1 MSWSY
6 LPELEEVFSG
16 KTFSAMLLL
25 EPLRLSRI
33 AAASCCSGSVISAA
47 RCSRSGTTSPR
58 SGSTTRNAAPISNGC
73 AQSATNSPSAADFLV
88 RISAR
93 AARVAESPGENRG
106 SGSRWRA
113 LSAKYD
119 RRRCSW
125 KIAPCSPLVDSKKSS
140 LRWPRWGMMRAGVCW
155 ALDTSDTPLSE
166 TGYGYWGS
174 ISRTMAGWMTPG
186 SSKRSLKL
194 AAYGAQKQSLVC
206 QMLIRHDL
214 WPTVSL
220 LERLMGWPMLWT
232 ALEPLAMDKY
242 LQWLHSPGGF

>member
-16 KTFSAMLLL
+16 KTFSAILLL

-33 AAASCCSGSVISAA
+33 AGASCCSGSGISAA
-47 RCSRSGTTSPR
+47 RCSQSGTTSPR
-58 SGSTTRNAAPISNGC
+58 SGSTTRNAVATSSGSS
-73 AQSATNSPSAADFLV
+73 ASATNSPSAEVFLA

-93 AARVAESPGENRG
+93 AARVAESPDENLG

-125 KIAPCSPLVDSKKSS
+125 KIAQCSPLVDSKRCSR
-140 LRWPRWGMMRAGVCW
+140 RWPRWGMMQNGVCW

-186 SSKRSLKL
+186 SSRRSLKR
-194 AAYGAQKQSLVC
+194 ATFGAQKQSLVC
-206 QMLIRHDL
+206 QMLIRLDL

-220 LERLMGWPMLWT
+220 VERLMGWPMQWS

>member
-6 LPELEEVFSG
+6 LPELEEVFSER
-16 KTFSAMLLL
+16 TFSDILLW

-33 AAASCCSGSVISAA
+33 AAASCCSASVISAA

-58 SGSTTRNAAPISNGC
+58 FGSTTRNAEHISSGC
-73 AQSATNSPSAADFLV
+73 AQSATNSPSAEVFLA

-125 KIAPCSPLVDSKKSS
+125 KIAPCSQLVDSKKSS
-140 LRWPRWGMMRAGVCW
+140 LRWPRWGMMQNGVCW

-166 TGYGYWGS
+166 TASGYLGS

-186 SSKRSLKL
+186 ASKESRLK
-194 AAYGAQKQSLVC
+194 ATYGAQKQSLVC
-206 QMLIRHDL
+206 QMLRKTDL

-220 LERLMGWPMLWT
+220 VERLMGWPMLWT

>member
-6 LPELEEVFSG
+6 LPELEGVFSE
-16 KTFSAMLLL
+16 KTFSAILLW

-33 AAASCCSGSVISAA
+33 AAASCCSGSAISAA

-58 SGSTTRNAAPISNGC
+58 FGSTTRNAEPISNGC
-73 AQSATNSPSAADFLV
+73 AQSATNSPSAEVFLA

-93 AARVAESPGENRG
+93 AERVAESPDGNRG

-119 RRRCSW
+119 RRSHSW

-166 TGYGYWGS
+166 TASGYWGS

-186 SSKRSLKL
+186 SSKRSLQR
-194 AAYGAQKQSLVC
+194 ATYGAQKQSLVC
-206 QMLIRHDL
+206 QMLIRIGL

-220 LERLMGWPMLWT
+220 VERLMGWPMLWT

>member
-6 LPELEEVFSG
+6 LPELEGVFSE
-16 KTFSAMLLL
+16 KTFSAILLW

-33 AAASCCSGSVISAA
+33 AAASCCSGSAISAA

-58 SGSTTRNAAPISNGC
+58 FGSTTRNAEPISNGC
-73 AQSATNSPSAADFLV
+73 AQSATNSPSAEVFLA

-119 RRRCSW
+119 RRSHSW

-140 LRWPRWGMMRAGVCW
+140 LRWPRWGMMRAGVFW
-155 ALDTSDTPLSE
+155 GLDTSDTPLSE
-166 TGYGYWGS
+166 TDYGYWGS
-174 ISRTMAGWMTPG
+174 ISRTMAGWMTAA
-186 SSKRSLKL
+186 SSRRSLKR
-194 AAYGAQKQSLVC
+194 ATYGAQKQSLVC
-206 QMLIRHDL
+206 QMLIRIDL

-220 LERLMGWPMLWT
+220 VERLMGWPMLWT

>member
-6 LPELEEVFSG
+6 LPELEEVFSE
-16 KTFSAMLLL
+16 KTFSAILLW

-33 AAASCCSGSVISAA
+33 AAASCCSGSGISAA
-47 RCSRSGTTSPR
+47 RCSRSGTTSLR
-58 SGSTTRNAAPISNGC
+58 SGSTMRSAVVTSSGSSA
-73 AQSATNSPSAADFLV
+73 SATNSPSAADFRV

-93 AARVAESPGENRG
+93 AARVAESPDGNQD

-119 RRRCSW
+119 RRSHSW

-140 LRWPRWGMMRAGVCW
+140 LRWPRWGMMRAGVFW
-155 ALDTSDTPLSE
+155 GLDTSDTPLSE
-166 TGYGYWGS
+166 TDYGYWGS

-186 SSKRSLKL
+186 SSKRSLKR
-194 AAYGAQKQSLVC
+194 ATYGAQKQSLVC
-206 QMLIRHDL
+206 QMLIRIDL

-220 LERLMGWPMLWT
+220 VELLMGWPMLWT

>member
-33 AAASCCSGSVISAA
+33 AAASCCSGSAISAA

-58 SGSTTRNAAPISNGC
+58 SGSTTRSVDPISSGC

-119 RRRCSW
+119 RHSHSW
-125 KIAPCSPLVDSKKSS
+125 RIAPCSPLAALKKSS
-140 LRWPRWGMMRAGVCW
+140 LRWPRWGMMQNGVCW

-166 TGYGYWGS
+166 TASGYWGN

-186 SSKRSLKL
+186 TGKAPLLR
-194 AAYGAQKQSLVC
+194 ATYGAQRQSLVC
-206 QMLIRHDL
+206 QMLTRLDL

-220 LERLMGWPMLWT
+220 VERLMGWPMQWT